1 MSNKKCG
8 AIALIGPPNAGKSTL
23 FNKLLGTKLAPVTH
37 KAQTTRR
44 RIRGILTED
53 DSQFVFVDAAG
64 IKKPEDALQSN
75 MMRDA
80 RDVLMTA
87 DVVCLL
93 VPAIRA
99 NVDGFLGDFVKDFEG
114 PIILALSQVDKFKQ
128 KEELLPILQKLHDDG
143 RFKAIVPLC
152 ATRDQGLDSLVK
164 ELEKVL
170 PERPFMFDPE
180 SLTDMSE
187 KDVCADLIREQLM
200 TQFSQEI
207 PYGCGVSIEG
217 FDESRREDA
226 KKPLVTIEAT
236 IHILRESQR
245 RIILGKGGEKI
256 KGIGKESRLTLEAL
270 LGCKVMLKLF
280 VRISPSWILKAESM
294 GVV

>member
-1 MSNKKCG
+1 MTQKCG
-8 AIALIGPPNAGKSTL
+8 LIALIGPPNAGKSTL
-23 FNKLLGTKLAPVTH
+23 FNKVLGARLAPVTH

-44 RIRGILTED
+44 RIKGVLTEG

-87 DVVCLL
+87 DVVCLM

-99 NVDGFLGDFVKDFEG
+99 NVDGFLGDFIKDFEG
-114 PIILALSQVDKFKQ
+114 PVVLILSQVDKFKQ
-128 KEELLPILQKLHDDG
+128 KDELLPLLQKLHDDG
-143 RFKAIVPLC
+143 RFKAIVPLS
-152 ATRDQGLDSLVK
+152 ATRDQGLDSLLS
-164 ELEKVL
+164 ELNKVL

-180 SLTDMSE
+180 SLTDMPE

-226 KKPLVTIEAT
+226 KKPLVTIDAT
-236 IHILRESQR
+236 IHIQRESQR
-245 RIILGKGGEKI
+245 RIILGKGGSKI
-256 KGIGKESRLTLEAL
+256 KEIGMGSRLAL
-270 LGCKVMLKLF
+270 QEVLGCKVMLKLF
-280 VRISPSWILKAESM
+280 VRISPNWIAKAESM
-294 GVV
+294 NVA